1 MTSSEPSEPSEAPKS
16 SPVASAAKIS
26 DDSVWVLGANMTRFG
41 RYPEQDPVD
50 LAAKASMAA
59 LDDGNVTIHDMDVL
73 AAGSLFNASTGMGQ
87 RIQKQIGQTG
97 IPVFNV
103 ANACATGATALR
115 TVCLSIKAG
124 EAEMGLAV
132 GVEQMGKMG
141 LLGGAGAKRENKRE
155 KKREK
160 KVFEPSG
167 RYGAVTGTD
176 GYIGTEGMPGVFAQ
190 AGMEY
195 ANDYDGVGFEQFAR
209 VAYKNHLHSTLNPL
223 AQYRKEFSMEEI
235 MASPT
240 MSYPNTLLM
249 CCPTG
254 DGAAAV
260 VLVSGQRLKGMPT
273 EVRRRAV
280 KITASV
286 LTSDPYT
293 ESSQVQPD
301 VNTLTRNAA
310 AKAYETAGVGPE
322 DLDLVELHDCFATAE
337 LIHYDNLGL
346 CERGGA
352 GDFID
357 SGAPFR
363 DGSTPV
369 NVSGGLIS
377 KGHPIGATGV
387 ANVYEITT
395 HLRGEAEDRQIPGA
409 KVGLAHVIGLGS
421 ACAIH
426 ILEKSATT

>member
-1 MTSSEPSEPSEAPKS
+1 MSGDP
-16 SPVASAAKIS
+16 
-26 DDSVWVLGANMTRFG
+26 VWVLGAHMTRFA
-41 RYPEQDPVD
+41 RYPELDALD
-50 LAAKASMAA
+50 LASQACLAA
-59 LDDGNVTIHDMDVL
+59 FADGGVDVHDMDIL
-73 AAGSLFNASTGMGQ
+73 AAGSLFQPLGFGQ
-87 RIQKQIGQTG
+87 RLQKQIGQTG

-103 ANACATGATALR
+103 TNACATGATAIR
-115 TVCLSIKAG
+115 VAYMAIKAG

-141 LLGGAGAKRENKRE
+141 LLAGANRLER
-155 KKREK
+155 
-160 KVFEPSG
+160 KVYEPSG
-167 RYGAVTGTD
+167 RHGSVTSVD
-176 GYIGTEGMPGVFAQ
+176 GILGTETMPGVFAQ
-190 AGMEY
+190 AGTGY
-195 ANDYDGVGFEQFAR
+195 AYENEGVGFEQFAK

-223 AQYRKEFSMEEI
+223 AQYQKEFSLEQIME
-235 MASPT
+235 SPVQ
-240 MSYPNTLLM
+240 SYPNTTLM

-260 VLVSGQRLKGMPT
+260 VLVSEERLRSLPK
-273 EVRRRAV
+273 EAQQRAV
-280 KITASV
+280 KISASV
-286 LTSDPYT
+286 LTSDPWV
-293 ESSQVQPD
+293 ESGQVQPD

-310 AKAYETAGVGPE
+310 AQAYETAGVGPE

-352 GDFID
+352 GEFID

-363 DGSTPV
+363 DGRIPV

-387 ANVYEITT
+387 ANVYEVAP
-395 HLRGEAEDRQIPGA
+395 HLRGEAGDRQIEGA

-421 ACAIH
+421 ACGIH
-426 ILEKSATT
+426 ILEKAA